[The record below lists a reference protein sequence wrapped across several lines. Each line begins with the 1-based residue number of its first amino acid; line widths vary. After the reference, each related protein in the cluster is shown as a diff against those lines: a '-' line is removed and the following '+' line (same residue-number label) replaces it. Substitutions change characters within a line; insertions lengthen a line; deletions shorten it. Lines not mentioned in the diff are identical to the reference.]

1 MILAWHRK
9 LVAQK
14 FDGSKQRRPPGR
26 PRVDKDLENW
36 VVKMATENRLWGYD
50 RIAGSL
56 ADSGYTISDQTVGNI
71 LKRRDVPTAPDR
83 KKTTTWRDFIRTI
96 IIHGVDDA
104 SVNWLVEEAKRQGS
118 SVEQAAGQ
126 LLRRVL
132 EGERRQ
138 SELPTYHD
146 LDALAGTWRKDE
158 AIACLEGIADFE
170 QVDSELWI
178 AATALQHDLAIF
190 SYDRH
195 CHEVAGLL
203 IGSRLADFIF

>member
-71 LKRRDVPTAPDR
+71 LKRRDVPTEPDR

-96 IIHGVDDA
+96 IIHGVEDA
-104 SVNWLVEEAKRQGS
+104 SVNWLVEEANGREAVLS
-118 SVEQAAGQ
+118 RSQASCCDAFW
-126 LLRRVL
+126 RV
-132 EGERRQ
+132 
-138 SELPTYHD
+138 S
-146 LDALAGTWRKDE
+146 
-158 AIACLEGIADFE
+158 
-170 QVDSELWI
+170 
-178 AATALQHDLAIF
+178 AASL
-190 SYDRH
+190 S
-195 CHEVAGLL
+195 CPL
-203 IGSRLADFIF
+203 IMTLTH